1 MGFGRQNDCNGP
13 AGRTWTPFAKTAA
26 FPDEEM
32 GKRSIDKLL
41 CSQAI
46 SSSKI

>member
-26 FPDEEM
+26 FSDEEM

-46 SSSKI
+46 SPRKI